1 MQGLVLMIKWTGFD
15 DATRETA
22 NHRQHPLVP
31 ALPGIVFMIM
41 CCIAG
46 TLLFTPYFPLR
57 IMPAAQK

>member
-1 MQGLVLMIKWTGFD
+1 MLMIEWKGPD
-15 DATRETA
+15 NGSYRETA